1 MRFSIVQLLW
11 EYSLPIYKTEDK
23 DDRNNYRPIP
33 IISFIAKVFERMI
46 YIQMYEYLTKNN
58 LLSKFQ
64 LGFRRFHSTTPALL
78 DATTEW
84 FINMDLGKLNS
95 VVFLDLSKAFDT
107 VNHLILLEKLSLYG
121 AGADLEVS
129 RIN

>member
-1 MRFSIVQLLW
+1 MNISQ
-11 EYSLPIYKTEDK
+11 KTTCHPNFNLVSD
-23 DDRNNYRPIP
+23 
-33 IISFIAKVFERMI
+33 VF
-46 YIQMYEYLTKNN
+46 T
-58 LLSKFQ
+58 
-64 LGFRRFHSTTPALL
+64 ALL